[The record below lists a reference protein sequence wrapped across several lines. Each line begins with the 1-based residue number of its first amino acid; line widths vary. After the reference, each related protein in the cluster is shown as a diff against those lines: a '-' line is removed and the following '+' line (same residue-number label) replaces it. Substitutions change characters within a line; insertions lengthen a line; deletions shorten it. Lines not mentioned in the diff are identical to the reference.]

1 MGGGV
6 NPPLLIAVI
15 HSHVLLVLSLYSCAC
30 PLPAE
35 SDRRLSGALLLSD
48 PLGMKALQ

>member
-15 HSHVLLVLSLYSCAC
+15 HSHMLLVLSTCAC
-30 PLPAE
+30 VPCLR
-35 SDRRLSGALLLSD
+35 SDRRLYRALLLSD